1 MKINPIQFYRNV
13 QQSGQLGKKAANGAS
28 GAKGKPSAAQP
39 MDSVTLSDK
48 ASLFSSAL
56 QHAKEAEDI
65 REARINRIQQ
75 QIKDGSYSVRSI
87 DIAERMI
94 DNAKPVR

>member
-1 MKINPIQFYRNV
+1 MKINPLQLYRSI
-13 QQSGQLGKKAANGAS
+13 QQSGQGGKRATNGAN
-28 GAKGKPSAAQP
+28 GKPSATQP
-39 MDSVTLSDK
+39 MDRVTLSDK

-56 QHAKEAEDI
+56 QHAREAADI
-65 REARINRIQQ
+65 REAKISRIQQ
-75 QIKDGSYSVRSI
+75 QIKNGSYSVRSI